1 MNKPFRVSFNS
12 PQSGWMS
19 LSLEAG
25 EENFVAVVACKP
37 YDSLRELIESLTA
50 LVDGNGVGK
59 KSHTVK
65 WSCEPDELDFKITVR
80 NESVSLKVIHY
91 TDHRRSSKKSR
102 AVFTLQS
109 SRLEFCLAFWRALR
123 ALHRDIETDEFDRNW
138 RRPFP
143 HTEMQQLTESVR
155 AFKRQAKRRPH
166 PAFRPLR
173 KE

>member
-25 EENFVAVVACKP
+25 EESFVAVVACKP

-50 LVDGNGVGK
+50 LVDGNGAGK
-59 KSHTVK
+59 KSRTVK

-80 NESVSLKVIHY
+80 GDAVSLKVIHY
-91 TDHRRSSKKSR
+91 KDHRRSMKESQV
-102 AVFTLQS
+102 VFTLQS

-143 HTEMQQLTESVR
+143 HTEMLQLTESVR
-155 AFKRQAKRRPH
+155 AFKRQAKAEAARR
-166 PAFRPLR
+166 AFS
-173 KE
+173 